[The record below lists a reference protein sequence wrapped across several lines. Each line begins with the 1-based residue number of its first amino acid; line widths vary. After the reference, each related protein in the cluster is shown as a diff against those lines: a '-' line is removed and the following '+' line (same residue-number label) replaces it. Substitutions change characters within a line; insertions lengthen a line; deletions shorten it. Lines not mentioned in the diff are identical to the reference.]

1 MNYPETSQFLFYGTA
16 DGKSSVQVIVD
27 ADKETI
33 WTTQKGMSEI
43 FDTTQQDVAEHLK
56 NIFHSGELLENQV
69 LQRNL
74 VKPST
79 SGGRPITYY
88 NLDAI
93 IAVGYRV
100 NSLRATRFR
109 IWATQVLKELIE
121 EI

>member
-1 MNYPETSQFLFYGTA
+1 MNNPETSHFLFYGTES
-16 DGKSSVQVIVD
+16 GKTSVQVIVD

-43 FDTTQQDVAEHLK
+43 FDTTQQNVAEHLK
-56 NIFHSGELLENQV
+56 NIFNSGELLENQV

-93 IAVGYRV
+93 I
-100 NSLRATRFR
+100 
-109 IWATQVLKELIE
+109 Q
-121 EI
+121 